1 MPPERTAPHLS
12 VIIPCYNEQKN
23 LENGVLDEVQRHLV
37 AQDYPWE
44 VIIVNDESTDGS
56 RALIEA
62 HIARSEN
69 FSLLDIPHGGKP
81 AAIWAGIQEAK
92 GEIVLFAD
100 MDQSTPIGEI
110 DRLLPWY
117 RQGFEVVVG
126 SRGAGRHGSSP
137 IRRLSSI
144 VFRGLRRFL
153 LLREISDTQCGFKS
167 CVRRVALEVF
177 PRLRSI
183 AQHHPPTGWKVSAFD
198 VEFLYLLQRY
208 GCAVKEVAVRWS
220 NRDQSDTKGQETGR
234 VMQYVRE
241 SIEMAEEVVRVKL
254 NEIRGLYDK
263 R

>member
-1 MPPERTAPHLS
+1 MDADFSHQPKVIPEM
-12 VIIPCYNEQKN
+12 IKEI
-23 LENGVLDEVQRHLV
+23 ENG
-37 AQDYPWE
+37 Y
-44 VIIVNDESTDGS
+44 
-56 RALIEA
+56 
-62 HIARSEN
+62 
-69 FSLLDIPHGGKP
+69 
-81 AAIWAGIQEAK
+81 
-92 GEIVLFAD
+92 
-100 MDQSTPIGEI
+100 
-110 DRLLPWY
+110 
-117 RQGFEVVVG
+117 EVVVG

-153 LLREISDTQCGFKS
+153 LLRKISDTQCGFKS

-234 VMQYVRE
+234 VLQYVRE

-254 NEIRGLYDK
+254 NEIRGLYD
-263 R
+263 RR